1 MDDRRPKK
9 HAAAFVGRL
18 RPPIALAASPAL
30 FARRL
35 YNRRDPRLQ
44 AEGVPAICS
53 LQRAGRRLPTPGAR
67 FCRRPRT
74 ALTRTPEGRADA
86 DARGPRSRR
95 RPRAALTRTRT
106 SRRPGRARVVFRH
119 TALFQLSTAAKYG
132 ARRSSIALSPCR
144 LVALSP
150 CRLVALSPCRLV
162 ALSPCRLVDLP
173 ACGEVAE
180 WLKAPHSKF
189 VYGRRFRFC
198 FVPSD
203 LELFGEFRSAVLR
216 RPSTYHAVLPSWVAK
231 W

>member
-1 MDDRRPKK
+1 MLPSGPLSNFTASSLLVAVNNLIGTPSISKLFIASFETASTSGSSSTSKTGHSVWNMPVSSAVRIEVDDRRPKK

-132 ARRSSIALSPCR
+132 ARRSSIALSTCR
-144 LVALSP
+144 PAERWLS
-150 CRLVALSPCRLV
+150 
-162 ALSPCRLVDLP
+162 
-173 ACGEVAE
+173 G
-180 WLKAPHSKF
+180 
-189 VYGRRFRFC
+189 
-198 FVPSD
+198 
-203 LELFGEFRSAVLR
+203 
-216 RPSTYHAVLPSWVAK
+216 
-231 W
+231 